1 MLKLNG
7 RYELPLIDGPTAVAT
22 AEPRATRKRR
32 PKAVTGTG
40 PTPAPQ
46 PVAVSRYKFNLTIAL
61 GVFIPVMSLA
71 TSKIAGTL
79 AAHGHYAL
87 AAFGANIGVAVL
99 AVSLSHL
106 AWAVRD
112 VTGSGPRASWAL
124 AVALDC
130 SLVLC
135 ELIHVGANSAG
146 LNAVCWC
153 VVVVVAGFSMVLNCH
168 AFLNNHRAA

>member
-7 RYELPLIDGPTAVAT
+7 RYELPLIDGPTAVVAP
-22 AEPRATRKRR
+22 AEPRARRKRR
-32 PKAVTGTG
+32 PKAVTNAGAET
-40 PTPAPQ
+40 TPKPQ
-46 PVAVSRYKFNLTIAL
+46 PSAVSHYQFNLTVAL

-87 AAFGANIGVAVL
+87 AAFGAGIGVAVL

-112 VTGSGPRASWAL
+112 VTGAGRAPVGRWRWRSTCPLCWGSWYTL
-124 AVALDC
+124 LQVTRD
-130 SLVLC
+130 
-135 ELIHVGANSAG
+135 
-146 LNAVCWC
+146 
-153 VVVVVAGFSMVLNCH
+153 
-168 AFLNNHRAA
+168 